1 MSLQLQFSGP
11 LFHWAGPAPHVF
23 VAVPEAE
30 AAAIR
35 DLSQLVTY
43 GWGMVPAQVQIGGTT
58 FKTSLFPKDGGYLV
72 PVKVKVRRAEGLE
85 AGQTV
90 TLALTVG

>member
-11 LFHWAGPAPHVF
+11 LFHWAGPAPHYF

-35 DLSQLVTY
+35 DLSRLVTY
-43 GWGMVPAQVQIGGTT
+43 GWGMIPAQVQIGQTT
-58 FKTSLFPKDGGYLV
+58 FKTSLFPKKGGYLV
-72 PVKVKVRRAEGLE
+72 PVKVAARRAEGVE
-85 AGQTV
+85 EGQTV
-90 TLALTVG
+90 TLTLTVG